1 MHHRESRLV
10 PNRVIAP
17 DFGDVHL
24 VLGREAARDIHG
36 TRRNIEMKRRACASE
51 VRPLRHGFE
60 MVDRFGR
67 LNLDR
72 AHQLVTAFG

>member
-10 PNRVIAP
+10 PDRVIAP

-24 VLGREAARDIHG
+24 VLRREPASDVHRTG
-36 TRRNIEMKRRACASE
+36 WNVEMKRRACASE
-51 VRPLRHGFE
+51 VRPLCHSLE